1 MENYINMLKEL
12 YAKVAVWVK
21 NNMYLAIAAAV
32 VVVGGVWYLFINKK
46 TKRRKRRRTVA
57 VTRRAVRYVRKSAAA
72 KSRISKSEF
81 VRRMALGR
89 KRAARLRAQ
98 GKK

>member
-1 MENYINMLKEL
+1 MENYINMLKEH
-12 YAKVAVWVK
+12 YAKVAEWVK
-21 NNMYLAIAAAV
+21 NNMYLAIGAAV
-32 VVVGGVWYLFINKK
+32 VIAVGVWYLFINKK
-46 TKRRKRRRTVA
+46 TKPRKRRRAVA